1 MFTPAPNAASSPPA
15 PNAASS
21 PPAPNAAEEKSSPSR
36 NKRSRIGLFAGGAL
50 LGVLAGLALG
60 PLGFLDWM
68 GEWSFSDLEMSV
80 AATPLATILSASGVI
95 VAAGIAFY
103 NGEKNRHEEKER
115 HKQEKEHQ
123 EEAAKRETERS
134 LRDRFFKITETLSEG
149 TEYVKREAGVY
160 ALIALA
166 DDWAAFHGDD
176 PDAAQREQQ
185 TCLNVITGQ
194 LRDPLNTDSPQA
206 HSDSETA
213 ESAQQK
219 KEQPQDDLGLLIFKH
234 RVQEILWERF
244 RPSDGAETGS
254 WSHLDLELS
263 NCHLHNSHSGLAEFH
278 GRVSFDGAQF
288 HGRVSF
294 DGAQFHGRVSF
305 DGAQF
310 HSHAFFIEAQ
320 FHSRSSFNDA
330 QFHGRTSFSGAQLH
344 GSIYF
349 NGAQFHSRSSFNE
362 TQFRG
367 NIHFLDTEFH
377 SSSSFNETQFRG
389 RVSFDGAEFY
399 VRASFNGAQFY
410 GIASFSW
417 VEFRGSALFNQV
429 HLHSRI
435 DFNQVHFH
443 GRVVFN
449 QVHLHSRIDFN
460 RTYFC
465 SSFKWEKVTQDEGQI
480 NFKNVHFRA
489 EKPTV
494 LQELDADTYR
504 EIVTNT
510 TFSVEC
516 PSDSL

>member
-1 MFTPAPNAASSPPA
+1 MFTPA

-294 DGAQFHGRVSF
+294 DGAQFH
-305 DGAQF
+305 
-310 HSHAFFIEAQ
+310 SHAFFIEAQ